1 MSKELL
7 NKSITSCFAKIARVD
22 GSIGQEEKDIMNSS
36 KILSK
41 YKSEDIEEID
51 TNNFF
56 NNMQGDYGK
65 AIKDHLSDEEK
76 EEFVTDLVKLV
87 KSDDKVHDHEFF
99 LLGHVAN
106 SIGYSPENVAEIIK
120 KRGIKPSRPVGSL
133 GYLDKLLF
141 FRVRV

>member
-1 MSKELL
+1 
-7 NKSITSCFAKIARVD
+7 
-22 GSIGQEEKDIMNSS
+22 MNSS

-76 EEFVTDLVKLV
+76 EEFITDLVRLV

-120 KRGIKPSRPVGSL
+120 KRGIKTKSSGWFSW
-133 GYLDKLLF
+133 LF
-141 FRVRV
+141 G

>member
-51 TNNFF
+51 TKRIYYQVF
-56 NNMQGDYGK
+56 
-65 AIKDHLSDEEK
+65 LSDEHSAAWILK
-76 EEFVTDLVKLV
+76 AF
-87 KSDDKVHDHEFF
+87 
-99 LLGHVAN
+99 
-106 SIGYSPENVAEIIK
+106 
-120 KRGIKPSRPVGSL
+120 
-133 GYLDKLLF
+133 
-141 FRVRV
+141 

>member
-120 KRGIKPSRPVGSL
+120 KRGIKTNSSGWFSW
-133 GYLDKLLF
+133 LF
-141 FRVRV
+141 R